1 MSEPIKISTT
11 KYIQNG
17 KVEIDGHVWT
27 VKMPGAG
34 TELRYSQA
42 QRGSKLWGSRLELFD
57 KKIDKYEKAKLDFE
71 NKKISQAELDKL
83 APTEEDLDK
92 YEEYSKEYDKNERI
106 IYDVFKSVFQDGT
119 KDNSEVNKW
128 LEETSLSLI
137 ILAFDEISQNADN
150 LNSKIKESDDG
161 EKEPEAE
168 PAEKDKESS

>member
-1 MSEPIKISTT
+1 MNQPIKINTG

-42 QRGSKLWGSRLELFD
+42 QRGSKLYGSRLQLLD
-57 KKIDKYEKAKLDFE
+57 KKID
-71 NKKISQAELDKL
+71 NGTI
-83 APTEEDLDK
+83 TEEELDK

-106 IYDVFKSVFQDGT
+106 IYDVFAKVFQDGT

-137 ILAFDEISQNADN
+137 ILAFEEISQNADN

-161 EKEPEAE
+161 EKPKEETAKE
-168 PAEKDKESS
+168 DKESS

>member
-1 MSEPIKISTT
+1 MSQPIKINTG
-11 KYIQNG
+11 KYIQHG
-17 KVEIDGHVWT
+17 KIEIDGHVWT

-42 QRGSKLWGSRLELFD
+42 QRGSKLYGSRIQLLD
-57 KKIDKYEKAKLDFE
+57 KKID
-71 NKKISQAELDKL
+71 NGTI
-83 APTEEDLDK
+83 TEEELDK
-92 YEEYSKEYDKNERI
+92 YEEYSAKFEENERI
-106 IYDVFKSVFQDGT
+106 IYDVFKNVFQDGT

-161 EKEPEAE
+161 EKETAKE
-168 PAEKDKESS
+168 DKESS

>member
-42 QRGSKLWGSRLELFD
+42 NRASKLYGARIEMLD
-57 KKIDKYEKAKLDFE
+57 KKIDSG
-71 NKKISQAELDKL
+71 KI
-83 APTEEDLDK
+83 TESELDK
-92 YEEYSKEYDKNERI
+92 YEEYSAKYEENERI
-106 IYDVFKSVFQDGT
+106 IYDIFKQIFQDGT

-137 ILAFDEISQNADN
+137 ILAFEEINSNADKAN
-150 LNSKIKESDDG
+150 EDIKEEANAG

-168 PAEKDKESS
+168 KEDTQSS